1 MRIIS
6 QDKTI
11 DIPYDNNIIFT
22 GVFAENKHMIC
33 CKVDTNEVELG
44 EYASKEKCLEVMQKI
59 RMQSESLHNGGMT
72 QDLFFH
78 MPKEVNNEG

>member
-6 QDKTI
+6 QDGTI
-11 DIPYDNNIIFT
+11 DVPYENNIVFS
-22 GVFAENKHMIC
+22 GVFAEKHMIC
-33 CKVDTNEVELG
+33 CKVDASEVELG
-44 EYASKEKCLEVMQKI
+44 EYASKERCYMIMQKI

-78 MPKEVNNEG
+78 MPKEVNDAV